1 MKFILEAINLN
12 RKKHPDKNE
21 SYNEEE
27 LSENFIP
34 GFCITAYNLNCKVVV
49 LTKIIT
55 FMT

>member
-1 MKFILEAINLN
+1 ME
-12 RKKHPDKNE
+12 KKNPDKNE

-34 GFCITAYNLNCKVVV
+34 SFCVTAYNLNCKVVV
-49 LTKIIT
+49 LTKIVT